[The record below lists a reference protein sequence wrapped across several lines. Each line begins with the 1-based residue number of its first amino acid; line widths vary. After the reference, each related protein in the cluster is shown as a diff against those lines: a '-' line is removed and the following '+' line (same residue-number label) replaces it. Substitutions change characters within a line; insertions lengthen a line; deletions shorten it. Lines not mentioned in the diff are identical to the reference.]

1 MAEQKP
7 RLIVYS
13 KEDCHLCELAKAA
26 LLPLCEKY
34 RIPVEEIDITQDPK
48 LLAQYGEEI
57 PVGFL
62 NGEKVFKIRVEP
74 RRLRRLLK
82 KATASP
88 IL

>member
-1 MAEQKP
+1 MAEPKP

-13 KEDCHLCELAKAA
+13 KEDCHLCALAKAA

-34 RIPVEEIDITQDPK
+34 RIPLEEIDITRDPK

-62 NGEKVFKIRVEP
+62 NGEKVFKYRVESK
-74 RRLRRLLK
+74 RLRRLLR
-82 KATASP
+82 KATASL
-88 IL
+88 IF